1 MTNPFPPFTRARA
14 ALLLDTVRMSVA
26 EIEACHIRA
35 SQEARTVEAASAELY
50 WGICKEMPPDI
61 EIQPRIVRSA

>member
-1 MTNPFPPFTRARA
+1 MTHADPPLTRARA

-35 SQEARTVEAASAELY
+35 SQLGREVEMASAELY
-50 WGICKEMPPDI
+50 RGICHEMPPDI